1 MTRKVRKTKKGTV
14 QRAVL
19 LRRAGIAGGLI
30 LALLVGLAWY
40 ERSQSVP
47 DLPRLTEA
55 PPPPPL
61 PTLEEPLRGAPPMP
75 TAEEAEASVAGNTS
89 GVGADGAV
97 PELTA
102 APAVVAPEARTDET
116 PPAASGAPRLVLG
129 DEAPVASDKPALPPA
144 PESAPKTVAKADVPA
159 TKVTAPEPTPAKTSV
174 EAIKNGYMV
183 QLGVFSAP
191 GNAQALIER
200 VDALGIP
207 AHIES
212 RVVVGPFKDR
222 SEADAARR
230 KLSASG
236 LGKGLVVRTR

>member
-1 MTRKVRKTKKGTV
+1 MSKKVRKDKAGNG

-19 LRRAGIAGGLI
+19 LRRAGVAGGLI
-30 LALLVGLAWY
+30 LALLVALAWY
-40 ERSQSVP
+40 ERSQT
-47 DLPRLTEA
+47 LPELPQLAEA
-55 PPPPPL
+55 PPPPL
-61 PTLEEPLRGAPPMP
+61 PKLEEPPRGAPPMP
-75 TAEEAEASVAGNTS
+75 TAEQVEAAAAGDASGP
-89 GVGADGAV
+89 GPGPDGAV

-102 APAVVAPEARTDET
+102 APVVVAPDARQDET

-129 DEAPVASDKPALPPA
+129 AEANAVKGKP
-144 PESAPKTVAKADVPA
+144 SAPPEPDAAAVVAKADVPA
-159 TKVTAPEPTPAKTSV
+159 AKVAAPAPTPPRTDV
-174 EAIKNGYMV
+174 EAIKDGYMV

-191 GNAQALIER
+191 GNAQALVDR
-200 VDALGIP
+200 VDAMGIP

-212 RVVVGPFKDR
+212 RVVVGPFKNR

>member
-1 MTRKVRKTKKGTV
+1 MSKKVRKDKAGNG
-14 QRAVL
+14 QRTVL
-19 LRRAGIAGGLI
+19 LRRAGVAGGLI
-30 LALLVGLAWY
+30 LALLVALAWY
-40 ERSQSVP
+40 ERSQTMP
-47 DLPRLTEA
+47 ELPQLAEA
-55 PPPPPL
+55 PPPL
-61 PTLEEPLRGAPPMP
+61 PKLEEPPRGAPPMP
-75 TAEEAEASVAGNTS
+75 TAEQVEAAAAGDASGP
-89 GVGADGAV
+89 GPDGAV

-102 APAVVAPEARTDET
+102 APVVVAPDARQDET

-129 DEAPVASDKPALPPA
+129 AEASAMKGKPPA
-144 PESAPKTVAKADVPA
+144 PPEPDAAAVVAKADVAAPKVAAPA
-159 TKVTAPEPTPAKTSV
+159 PTPPRTDV
-174 EAIKNGYMV
+174 EAIKDGYMV

-191 GNAQALIER
+191 GNAQALVDR

-212 RVVVGPFKDR
+212 RVVVGPFKNR